1 MNAIRSPNRPKTK
14 LKKKRTSHKRKRYF
28 SPITIPGTP
37 TERHTPN
44 DDEAPHTL
52 SQTEETDLNLYY
64 RIFNRYR
71 PDIDESN
78 AESADRL
85 CIIET
90 EYLRLRKQQG
100 KQCPVTE
107 PTTTSKPLASSIP
120 DINNETNG
128 PSFGHHSLSP
138 FQPISSSLTF
148 KTTRKGSPIIEPM
161 DLSNNVQDIILNSPH
176 SLYHNPDKPLPPQVV
191 DVIYDTGAAISMLP
205 EEYTYAWANL
215 RECLHTLTGCF
226 AGTQESNLQ
235 IGEFHG
241 IITLD
246 SGETRRVI
254 IPECIQI
261 PPGLATTYLLAD
273 SAFLLAGHQYVS
285 HLSKPKLKI

>member
-1 MNAIRSPNRPKTK
+1 MKRSIRKAVPIQDHVQWYPTKSRHIDVRSWRAYLTTASNALSSLRFDPYTAFIPESTAASHQRGPLGQCMNAIRSPHRPKEK

-44 DDEAPHTL
+44 DDETPHTL

-64 RIFNRYR
+64 CIFNRYR

-107 PTTTSKPLASSIP
+107 PTTTSKPLASIL
-120 DINNETNG
+120 
-128 PSFGHHSLSP
+128 HS
-138 FQPISSSLTF
+138 
-148 KTTRKGSPIIEPM
+148 R
-161 DLSNNVQDIILNSPH
+161 
-176 SLYHNPDKPLPPQVV
+176 
-191 DVIYDTGAAISMLP
+191 
-205 EEYTYAWANL
+205 
-215 RECLHTLTGCF
+215 
-226 AGTQESNLQ
+226 
-235 IGEFHG
+235 
-241 IITLD
+241 
-246 SGETRRVI
+246 
-254 IPECIQI
+254 
-261 PPGLATTYLLAD
+261 
-273 SAFLLAGHQYVS
+273 HQ
-285 HLSKPKLKI
+285 